1 MTHQIMRN
9 HRPSPPMIFPVM
21 ISMVVMITMHSAPA
35 LAHATGQSFVAL
47 LPTGPYMAVGV
58 MIVALSILLLWFL
71 PHRSLDKLLPDVSVG
86 RLAIRGV
93 RTGALQNASSFA
105 MFLWF
110 CWLLYAGYAGTRD
123 PLENPLVLGFWVA
136 FWMAA
141 LMVQG
146 LIFNLWEW
154 ISPWRWLVRPIIRL
168 RGAGK
173 FTLPW
178 SFGAW
183 PAVILLLCFSAFTLA
198 DPAPDDPARLASI
211 GLAYLFITIAGMML
225 CGPRRWL
232 AQVEFFTVVMTL
244 FGRLA
249 PWGMRAR
256 HIRLGWHGWQL
267 GQGLS
272 MRPGLPVFILVL
284 LGTGSFDGFNETFV
298 WLDFIGINPLAFP
311 GRSAVVIPV
320 ICGLAAGNV
329 ILVTAFAMLLL
340 MGDRIAG
347 ERHGTSQLVAT
358 FAPTILPIALA
369 YHTAHYLPSLLV
381 DGQYVLAALND
392 PFNSGAN
399 LLGRD
404 GAYVTTGFFN
414 HRETMRVIW
423 LSQALIIVCGHVLA
437 VVLAHAQALHVYR
450 NLQRAFIA
458 GMPLAIF
465 MILYT
470 WLGLWLLAAPKGG

>member
-1 MTHQIMRN
+1 
-9 HRPSPPMIFPVM
+9 
-21 ISMVVMITMHSAPA
+21 
-35 LAHATGQSFVAL
+35 
-47 LPTGPYMAVGV
+47 
-58 MIVALSILLLWFL
+58 
-71 PHRSLDKLLPDVSVG
+71 
-86 RLAIRGV
+86 
-93 RTGALQNASSFA
+93 

-267 GQGLS
+267 GRGLS